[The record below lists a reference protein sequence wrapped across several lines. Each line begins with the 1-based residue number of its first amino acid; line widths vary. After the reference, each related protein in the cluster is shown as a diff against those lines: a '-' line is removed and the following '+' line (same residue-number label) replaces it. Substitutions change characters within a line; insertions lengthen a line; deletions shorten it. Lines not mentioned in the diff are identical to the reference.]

1 MGGGNRNLDAVAGH
15 GVYPGSFDPLTIA
28 HLAIADAAREQCGLV
43 RLDLVVSH
51 VALAKEDR
59 RQMPVAERLARIDRA
74 AVDRPWLRARD
85 TEAQLLADI
94 AEGYDLLVV
103 GADKWHQLHDPR
115 FYGGSEEALRA
126 ALARL
131 PPVAVA
137 PRAGV
142 PLPDDGPVTV
152 LDVDPVHH
160 PVSSTGVREGRTEW
174 LAGGADAP

>member
-1 MGGGNRNLDAVAGH
+1 MPVVRH
-15 GVYPGSFDPLTIA
+15 GVFPGSFDPLTVA
-28 HLAIADAAREQCGLV
+28 HLAIADAARDRCGLD

-59 RQMPVAERLARIDRA
+59 RQTPVPARLAAIDSA
-74 AVDRPWLRARD
+74 TTDRPWLVARA

-103 GADKWHQLHDPR
+103 GADKWVQLHDPR
-115 FYGGSEEALRA
+115 FYGGSVDAMRA
-126 ALARL
+126 ALDRL

-142 PLPDDGPVTV
+142 ELPDDGPAFV
-152 LDVDPVHH
+152 LDLDPAHH
-160 PVSSTGVREGRTEW
+160 HVSSTGVRQGRHEW
-174 LAGGADAP
+174 RA

>member
-1 MGGGNRNLDAVAGH
+1 MGGGNRNLDPVAGH
-15 GVYPGSFDPLTIA
+15 GVFPGSFDPLTVA
-28 HLAIADAAREQCGLV
+28 HLAIADAAREQCGLE

-51 VALAKEDR
+51 VALAKEAR
-59 RQMPVAERLARIDRA
+59 RQAPPAERLTQIERA
-74 AVDRPWLRARD
+74 TPDRPWLVARD
-85 TEAQLLADI
+85 TDAQLLADI
-94 AEGYDLLVV
+94 AEGYDLLVI

-115 FYGGSEEALRA
+115 FYGGSAAAMRA

-142 PLPDDGPVTV
+142 LLPDDPGVTL

-160 PVSSTGVREGRTEW
+160 RVSSTGVREGRLEW
-174 LAGGADAP
+174 RAGGAGR